1 VKPLL
6 VLALALPGLLFL
18 ASGLAWLAGLK
29 APEPLVSRLTK
40 AAYLLCF
47 LVFSAEAA
55 RLLFFHDPSLDLRLG
70 DWFATAHA
78 HFGVELLFDRLSV
91 PLLWLAS
98 LLVGVVAAFSG
109 RYMHRDPGF
118 HRYFNLLNLFGFG
131 AFLVAAAGSVELL
144 MAGWELVGITSVLLI
159 GFFQERPEP
168 VGNALRVYGYY
179 RVADIFLVASVMLG
193 HLWFGG
199 IEFAHLHLPENAPW
213 PEGSWKVTT
222 TALLLI
228 MAACGKSSVGPFF
241 GWLPR
246 AMEGPTPS
254 SAVFYGALSIHLGAY
269 LLLRMGPLYAESIGL
284 RVLMFSLG
292 LLSAIFAAMA
302 SRVQTD
308 VKSALAFASVG
319 QVGIIVMEIAL
330 GLWYVALVHIIGHAF
345 LRSLQL
351 LRAPTL
357 LRDYRALENAIG
369 GRLSTGEPFWVTQLS
384 SQRQMQWYRFALERG
399 YMDALIEGWVLR
411 PFVKFFRVCERIENQ
426 WLEKLNGVGSG
437 QEKQSARGERERVSE

>member
-1 VKPLL
+1 MKTLL
-6 VLALALPGLLFL
+6 LLALALPGVLFM

-40 AAYLLCF
+40 ASYLFSF
-47 LVFSAEAA
+47 LVFSAEAF
-55 RLLFFHDPSLDLRLG
+55 RLLFLHDPSLDLRLG
-70 DWFATAHA
+70 DWFATAHT

-109 RYMHRDPGF
+109 RYMHKDPGF

-199 IEFAHLHLPENAPW
+199 IEFAHLHLPDAAAS
-213 PEGSWKVTT
+213 GSWKVTA

-254 SAVFYGALSIHLGAY
+254 SAIFYGAVSVHLGAF
-269 LLLRMGPLYAESIGL
+269 LLLRAEP
-284 RVLMFSLG
+284 
-292 LLSAIFAAMA
+292 
-302 SRVQTD
+302 
-308 VKSALAFASVG
+308 
-319 QVGIIVMEIAL
+319 
-330 GLWYVALVHIIGHAF
+330 
-345 LRSLQL
+345 L
-351 LRAPTL
+351 LRASGTAAAALVALGGASALMGTL
-357 LRDYRALENAIG
+357 LHRSANDAKTMLAHATQTQLGLIFVEIGMGWTGVAAFHITGHAIVRTAQFLRAPSLLHEHLHVHAAAGGELAPTGEHLEALVPRRAQWWLYRVAMGAGFYEAVVSRALVAPLA
-369 GRLSTGEPFWVTQLS
+369 RLTDGLALLEPAPAKPRPSAPLDASPAEETQ
-384 SQRQMQWYRFALERG
+384 R
-399 YMDALIEGWVLR
+399 
-411 PFVKFFRVCERIENQ
+411 
-426 WLEKLNGVGSG
+426 
-437 QEKQSARGERERVSE
+437 

>member
-1 VKPLL
+1 MKPLL

-18 ASGLAWLAGLK
+18 VSGLAWLAGLK

-55 RLLFFHDPSLDLRLG
+55 RLLFLHDPSLDLRLG

-254 SAVFYGALSIHLGAY
+254 SAIFYGAVSVHLGAF
-269 LLLRMGPLYAESIGL
+269 LLLRAEPLIRASGVAAGTLVALGAASALLGTLLHRSANDAKTMLAYATQTQ
-284 RVLMFSLG
+284 LG
-292 LLSAIFAAMA
+292 LIFVEIGMGWTGVAA
-302 SRVQTD
+302 
-308 VKSALAFASVG
+308 F
-319 QVGIIVMEIAL
+319 
-330 GLWYVALVHIIGHAF
+330 HITGHAIVRTAQF
-345 LRSLQL
+345 
-351 LRAPTL
+351 LRAPSL
-357 LRDYRALENAIG
+357 LHEHHHVHAAAG
-369 GRLSTGEPFWVTQLS
+369 GKLAPTGEHLEALVPRPLQLWLYRVALGAGFYEAILSRAMVTPLKRLAEGLALLEPAAADTPTGS
-384 SQRQMQWYRFALERG
+384 PGNGPRPEESQR
-399 YMDALIEGWVLR
+399 
-411 PFVKFFRVCERIENQ
+411 
-426 WLEKLNGVGSG
+426 
-437 QEKQSARGERERVSE
+437 

>member
-1 VKPLL
+1 MKPLL

-55 RLLFFHDPSLDLRLG
+55 RLLFLHDPSLDLRLG

-254 SAVFYGALSIHLGAY
+254 SAIFYGAVSVHLGAF
-269 LLLRMGPLYAESIGL
+269 LLLRAEPLIRASGVAAGTL
-284 RVLMFSLG
+284 VALGAASALLGTLLHRSANDAKTMLAHATQTQLG
-292 LLSAIFAAMA
+292 LIFVEIGMGWTGVAA
-302 SRVQTD
+302 
-308 VKSALAFASVG
+308 F
-319 QVGIIVMEIAL
+319 
-330 GLWYVALVHIIGHAF
+330 HITGHAIVRTAQF
-345 LRSLQL
+345 
-351 LRAPTL
+351 LRAPSL
-357 LRDYRALENAIG
+357 LHEHHHVHAAAGGKLAPTGEHLEALVPRPLQLWLYRVALGSGFYEAILSRALVTPLK
-369 GRLSTGEPFWVTQLS
+369 RLAEGLALLEPAAADTPAGTPGHGPRPEE
-384 SQRQMQWYRFALERG
+384 SQR
-399 YMDALIEGWVLR
+399 
-411 PFVKFFRVCERIENQ
+411 
-426 WLEKLNGVGSG
+426 
-437 QEKQSARGERERVSE
+437 